1 MGETA
6 MLVLSRK
13 AGEGIAIAQDIEV
26 DVISVSGQT
35 VRLGFKAPRDVSIV
49 RKEIINAKRTAL
61 VASLTQ
67 SLDPTL
73 RVG

>member
-1 MGETA
+1 

>member
-1 MGETA
+1 

-13 AGEGIAIAQDIEV
+13 AGEGIAIADNIEV

-35 VRLGFKAPRDVSIV
+35 VRLGFKAPREVSIV
-49 RKEIINAKRTAL
+49 RKEIIAQKRTEL
-61 VASLTQ
+61 VASLTK

>member
-1 MGETA
+1 

-13 AGEGIAIAQDIEV
+13 SGEGIAIADNIEV

-49 RKEIINAKRTAL
+49 RKEIIHAKRTAL